1 MANRVFINP
10 EGYVEVTIIGDQTGQ
25 SFRQSSAEAEPLI
38 HQLRQASKPVLGLV
52 DLTQKGKYT
61 PESNKAAM
69 QLLEDMDYDRIAM
82 FGAEYV
88 LKEVTELII
97 LAMGRKDTTKLFGKR
112 EDAVAWL
119 QASSQEVA
127 KVAAGEYRHPSET
140 TSEV

>member
-1 MANRVFINP
+1 MANRVFINS
-10 EGYVEVTIIGDQTGQ
+10 EGFVEVTVDGDQTGQ
-25 SFRQSSAEAEPLI
+25 TFRQSSNDAQPFI
-38 HQLRQASKPVLGLV
+38 HQLRKQKKPVLGLI
-52 DLTQKGKYT
+52 DLSHKGKYT

-82 FGAEYV
+82 YGAEYV

-119 QASSQEVA
+119 QTASHPAGQVA
-127 KVAAGEYRHPSET
+127 SGEYRHPSET